1 MNYVKKNILN
11 LCWIWKIIVNKIIST
26 LHYYSD
32 YNNTILKELQR
43 NTKAAKKVVKRVR
56 FPEHKKIIGL
66 EKTFHYHKLL
76 KTQ

>member
-1 MNYVKKNILN
+1 MKKNILN

-32 YNNTILKELQR
+32 YCDYNNTILRELQR

-56 FPEHKKIIGL
+56 FPEHKKNNW
-66 EKTFHYHKLL
+66 T
-76 KTQ
+76 